1 MQPKIAVV
9 LGSGGLRG
17 ISQVGVLKVLE
28 DENIKID
35 HIVGCSMGSLIGALY
50 CCGHTTDN
58 ILKLAM
64 NLKREHWFDIKIGK
78 MGLCSGEQALT
89 IMKLLTQKRKF
100 SETDISLSIVAAD
113 LNAGEEV
120 VFSEG
125 SVAEAVRASISI
137 PGVFMPYQK
146 GEMLLVDGA
155 VVNPTPIDI
164 AFNNGADIV
173 IAVDLSYASTFC
185 KINNFF
191 NVIIKS
197 IDIMEHELMKNRIND
212 DKVVMIRPDVGHISP
227 SSFDYM
233 EEAVAL
239 GEIAAKEMLPTITE
253 LIAKYNKVD

>member
-120 VFSEG
+120 VFSDG

-173 IAVDLSYASTFC
+173 IAVDLSYASTCC

-191 NVIIKS
+191 DVIIKS

-239 GEIAAKEMLPTITE
+239 GEIATKEMLPTITE

>member
-173 IAVDLSYASTFC
+173 IAVDLS
-185 KINNFF
+185 
-191 NVIIKS
+191 
-197 IDIMEHELMKNRIND
+197 
-212 DKVVMIRPDVGHISP
+212 
-227 SSFDYM
+227 
-233 EEAVAL
+233 
-239 GEIAAKEMLPTITE
+239 
-253 LIAKYNKVD
+253 

>member
-17 ISQVGVLKVLE
+17 VSQLGVLKVLE

-50 CCGHTTDN
+50 CCGHTTEN

-64 NLKREHWFDIKIGK
+64 NLKREHWFDVKLGK
-78 MGLCSGEQALT
+78 MGFCSGERALT
-89 IMKLLTQKRKF
+89 IMRLLTQRRQF
-100 SETDISLSIVAAD
+100 HETDIALSIVAAD
-113 LNAGEEV
+113 INDGEEV

-137 PGVFMPYQK
+137 PGVFVPYQM
-146 GEMLLVDGA
+146 GDMLLVDGA
-155 VVNPTPIDI
+155 VVNPTPIDV

-173 IAVDLSYASTFC
+173 IAVDLSYASTFY

-191 NVIIKS
+191 DVIIKS

-212 DKVVMIRPDVGHISP
+212 ENVIMIRPDVGHISP
-227 SSFDYM
+227 SSFDNM

-239 GEIAAKEMLPTITE
+239 GEEATKELVSKIKE
-253 LIAKYNKVD
+253 LIDLHNNKG